1 MSNRIPALIAG
12 LSTFFLLIALGVIFV
27 FGQMVLLNG
36 ATGDQGFTAMSI
48 SVVCQSVG
56 LLLAVIL
63 ARWLVNL
70 LITKFNWN
78 KVLAVIVAVFAGT
91 FLGGV
96 NAFLSIIVSIPLAGI
111 R

>member
-1 MSNRIPALIAG
+1 MPNKIPALLAG
-12 LSTFFLLIALGVIFV
+12 LATFFILISFAVLSV
-27 FGQMVLLNG
+27 FIQMIALNG
-36 ATGDQGFTAMSI
+36 ATGDQGFNAISI
-48 SVVCQSVG
+48 SLICQSVG

-91 FLGGV
+91 LLGGV
-96 NAFLSIIVSIPLAGI
+96 NAFLAIIISIPLAGI

>member
-1 MSNRIPALIAG
+1 MPNKIPALLAG
-12 LSTFFLLIALGVIFV
+12 LSTFFILIALGIVFV

-36 ATGDQGFTAMSI
+36 VTGDQGFTAMSI

-70 LITKFNWN
+70 FITKFKWN

-91 FLGGV
+91 LLGGV
-96 NAFLSIIVSIPLAGI
+96 NAFLAIIISIPLAGI